1 MPHNADYRRGE
12 HMINGQDKNFHLT
25 HEDMRR
31 ITVEDRDIRTD
42 IDMAVAN
49 SVNAVIAAAVR
60 YGASDIHFEPMEK
73 QFRVRIRVDG
83 ELHEL
88 LSLQPESEAPMM
100 ARIKVLCK
108 MRIDDQRLLQD
119 GRISLSYKDEPF
131 SRRYNIRVSI
141 VPKQLL
147 DRPAEKAVLRILGS
161 TMAPDI
167 DQLGFSTQ
175 ARNNI
180 ERVMAQ
186 PHGMFILTGP
196 TGSGKTTTLN
206 AMLKGLNTM
215 GVNIL
220 TIEDPIEYHIP
231 GITQVQT
238 NEAVGIDFASA
249 LRSFLRQDPDI
260 IMVGEIRDQE
270 TAQMAVRAALTGHL
284 VLSTLHTNDAPS
296 SLPRLIDLGV
306 EQYLIPTSLMG
317 VMAQRLVKTLCPDCK
332 EAYEG
337 SAQELAC
344 LGYKPENPNAKLK
357 LFRPKGCN
365 NCMRS
370 GYRGRRGIYEVMMIN
385 DHLRDMMLSRRD
397 LSFADVREAAK
408 DSGMRELR
416 EEGIDLVLNGITTV
430 EQVKKVVYT
439 VDNF

>member
-1 MPHNADYRRGE
+1 
-12 HMINGQDKNFHLT
+12 MINGQDKDFHLT

-49 SVNAVIAAAVR
+49 SVNAVIASAIR
-60 YGASDIHFEPMEK
+60 YGASDIHFEPLEK
-73 QFRVRIRVDG
+73 KFQVRIRVDG
-83 ELHEL
+83 ELHQL
-88 LSLQPESEAPMM
+88 LELQPESESPMM

-108 MRIDDQRLLQD
+108 MRMDDQRILQD

-131 SRRYNIRVSI
+131 SRRYNIRVSV

-167 DQLGFSTQ
+167 DQLGFSAQ
-175 ARNNI
+175 ARTNI
-180 ERVMAQ
+180 EKVMAQ

-206 AMLKGLNTM
+206 AMLKRLNT
-215 GVNIL
+215 GNINIL
-220 TIEDPIEYHIP
+220 TIEDPIEYHIS
-231 GITQVQT
+231 GVTQVQT

-249 LRSFLRQDPDI
+249 LRSFLRQDPDV
-260 IMVGEIRDQE
+260 IMVGEIRDKE

-306 EQYLIPTSLMG
+306 EQYLLPSSLMG
-317 VMAQRLVKTLCPDCK
+317 IMAQRLVKCLCPDCK
-332 EAYEG
+332 EPYEG
-337 SAQELAC
+337 SVQELAC
-344 LGYKPENPNAKLK
+344 LGYKPEDLSQKIK
-357 LFRPKGCN
+357 MFRARGCPK
-365 NCMRS
+365 CMQS
-370 GYRGRRGIYEVMMIN
+370 GYRGRRGIYEVMMLN
-385 DHLRDMMLSRRD
+385 DYIRELLLNKKD
-397 LSFADVREAAK
+397 LSYSEVRDASKQA
-408 DSGMRELR
+408 GMRELR

-430 EQVKKVVYT
+430 DQVKKVVYT
-439 VDNF
+439 VDQV

>member
-1 MPHNADYRRGE
+1 ML
-12 HMINGQDKNFHLT
+12 NGQDKNFALT

-31 ITVEDRDIRTD
+31 ITVEDRDIRSD

-49 SVNAVIAAAVR
+49 SVNAIIAAAIR
-60 YGASDIHFEPMEK
+60 FGASDIHFEPMDK
-73 QFRVRIRVDG
+73 KFQVRIRVDG
-83 ELHEL
+83 ELHQL
-88 LSLQPESEAPMM
+88 LELQPESEQPMM
-100 ARIKVLCK
+100 ARIKVMCK
-108 MRIDDQRLLQD
+108 MRMDDQRILQD

-131 SRRYNIRVSI
+131 SRRYNIRVSV

-147 DRPAEKAVLRILGS
+147 DRPAEKAVFRILGS
-161 TMAPDI
+161 TMAPDVE
-167 DQLGFSTQ
+167 QLGLSAQ
-175 ARNNI
+175 ARTHI
-180 ERVMAQ
+180 ETVMSQ

-206 AMLKGLNTM
+206 AMLKRLNSM
-215 GVNIL
+215 SVNIL

-238 NEAVGIDFASA
+238 NEPVGITFSSA

-260 IMVGEIRDQE
+260 IMVGEIRDVE

-306 EQYLIPTSLMG
+306 EQYLLPSALMG
-317 VMAQRLVKTLCPDCK
+317 IMAQRLVKCLCPDCK

-337 SAQELAC
+337 SALELAC
-344 LGYKPENPNAKLK
+344 LGYKPEDPNQKLK
-357 LFRPKGCN
+357 LFRPKGCP

-385 DHLRDMMLSRRD
+385 EKMRDMLLNKKD
-397 LSFADVREAAK
+397 LSYTEVRQSARDA
-408 DSGMRELR
+408 GMRELR
-416 EEGIDLVLNGITTV
+416 EEGIDLVLNGVTTV

-439 VDNF
+439 VDAA